1 MCLNG
6 QKIEDMSKPKL
17 GVVIMNLG
25 GPTSEEVV
33 QKFLYNLFRDGD
45 IIRLGGGK
53 FQTGLA
59 SVISKLRYKKIAEKY
74 REINGC
80 PKGCMGSKYC
90 LNRENKVVSDCC
102 SPINPLTELQRR
114 TLEKTLK
121 EHLPQF
127 EVKVY
132 TAMRYWRPFG
142 DQIMDEMLADGIEH
156 AVLLPLYPHFSW
168 TTTGSSFRDWED
180 IRKKFAKEG
189 KEPKWQEYAIKS
201 YHLNKDYLESVNIRV
216 DEAMERFTPEERK
229 KVHIV
234 FTAHGTPLAEVE
246 SGDPYTDQI
255 VDTVEAIMDM
265 RDRHE
270 NYWISYQSRVGPQ
283 KWTQPNTEDLVKRL
297 IKYGIKH
304 FLMVP
309 VAFVTDHIET
319 LHELGIELPEE
330 LEEDGLHF
338 EKLEVTGGLNDHPK
352 FMQALVEEVE
362 FRIAHLLGSDGGKPA
377 KSVSKSTSATKTTAT
392 VSKKTTTSKAAK
404 TTSSKTSTTKAAT
417 KSAGPAVKLF
427 DKPAKTTTKTTK
439 PTVKPAKTTKSPA
452 KPANSQTKKVSAK

>member
-1 MCLNG
+1 MH
-6 QKIEDMSKPKL
+6 KPKL
-17 GVVIMNLG
+17 GVVVTNLG

-33 QKFLYNLFRDGD
+33 KEFLYNLFRDED
-45 IIRLGGGK
+45 IIKLGGGK

-90 LNRENKVVSDCC
+90 LNRQNKVVSDCC

-121 EHLPQF
+121 EELPDF

-132 TAMRYWRPFG
+132 TAMRYWRPFAW
-142 DQIMDEMLADGIEH
+142 QVMDEMIQDGIEH

-168 TTTGSSFRDWED
+168 TTTGSSLRDWEQV
-180 IRKKFAKEG
+180 RKDFIKEG
-189 KEPKWQEYAIKS
+189 KQPAWSEYTVKS
-201 YHLNKDYLESVNIRV
+201 YHLSKPFLEAVNERI
-216 DEAMERFTPEERK
+216 DEGMQRFTPEERA
-229 KVHIV
+229 KVHLI
-234 FTAHGTPLAEVE
+234 FTAHGTPILEVE

-255 VDTVEAIMDM
+255 VETVEAIMDM
-265 RDRHE
+265 RDRRE
-270 NYWISYQSRVGPQ
+270 NYWVSYQSRVGPQ

-297 IKYGIKH
+297 IEYGVQH
-304 FLMVP
+304 FLMIP

-330 LEEDGLHF
+330 LEEDKYHF

-352 FMQALVEEVE
+352 FIRALVDEVL
-362 FRIAHLLGSDGGKPA
+362 FRIEHVNVDETA
-377 KSVSKSTSATKTTAT
+377 SVTEVTNDSETAEPVVQKEASSTASNAGADASANGTAGA
-392 VSKKTTTSKAAK
+392 SEQAINA
-404 TTSSKTSTTKAAT
+404 
-417 KSAGPAVKLF
+417 
-427 DKPAKTTTKTTK
+427 
-439 PTVKPAKTTKSPA
+439 
-452 KPANSQTKKVSAK
+452 